1 MLIRDWMTSYV
12 YTATPESSV
21 SEVVQ
26 LMKEK
31 KVKHLP
37 IVSKSVVVGIVSD
50 RGIKEYLPSKGT
62 SLDIY
67 ELNYILAKTTI
78 KEVMIKDV
86 VTVHPDTPVEEAC
99 MTMFDKDIG
108 CLPVTEQG
116 KLVGIISDKD
126 MFRVL
131 VEITGVR
138 RGGHRISLSIED
150 RPGSIRDLADL
161 IRKFGFR
168 WQSILSTSEKA
179 APGQRYIVIR
189 TRGEGDFPALKKE
202 LETQYSMIRIL

>member
-1 MLIRDWMTSYV
+1 MLVRDWMTSYV
-12 YTATPESSV
+12 HTATPDSSV

-31 KVKHLP
+31 NVKHLP
-37 IVSKSVVVGIVSD
+37 IVSKGAVAGIVSD
-50 RGIKEYLPSKGT
+50 RRIKEYLPSKGT

-67 ELNYILAKTTI
+67 ELNYILAKTSIKDVMI
-78 KEVMIKDV
+78 KEVF
-86 VTVHPDTPVEEAC
+86 TVHPDTPVEEAC
-99 MTMFDKDIG
+99 MLMFDKDIG
-108 CLPVTEQG
+108 CLPVVEQG

-161 IRKFGFR
+161 IRNFGFR

-179 APGQRYIVIR
+179 AQGQRYIVIR
-189 TRGEGDFPALKKE
+189 TRGEGDFHGLKKD
-202 LETQYSMIRIL
+202 LEDKYGKIRIS

>member
-1 MLIRDWMTSYV
+1 MLVRDWMTSYV
-12 YTATPESSV
+12 HTAAPETSV

-37 IVSKSVVVGIVSD
+37 IVSKGAVAGIVSD
-50 RGIKEYLPSKGT
+50 RRIKEYLPSKGT

-78 KEVMIKDV
+78 KEVMVKNVI
-86 VTVHPDTPVEEAC
+86 TVHPDTPVEEAC
-99 MTMFDKDIG
+99 MIMFDKDVG
-108 CLPVTEQG
+108 CLPVVEQG

-138 RGGHRISLSIED
+138 RGGHRISLSVED
-150 RPGSIRDLADL
+150 KPGSIREVADI
-161 IRKFGFR
+161 IRTHGFR

-189 TRGEGDFPALKKE
+189 TRGEGNFSGLKQE
-202 LETQYSMIRIL
+202 LENKYSMIRVL